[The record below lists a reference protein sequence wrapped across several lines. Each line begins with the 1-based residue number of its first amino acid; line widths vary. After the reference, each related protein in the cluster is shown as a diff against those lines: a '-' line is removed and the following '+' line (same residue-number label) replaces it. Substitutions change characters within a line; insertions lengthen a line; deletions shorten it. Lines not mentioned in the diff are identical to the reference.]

1 MQGIRGAI
9 TVENDT
15 KEEII
20 VAVQKNAQIYF
31 I

>member
-9 TVENDT
+9 TVENDA

-20 VAVQKNAQIYF
+20 TAVAENAQKLF
-31 I
+31 